1 MVGGE
6 IVGIWSTIK
15 NLFRKGGAKLGMV
28 KSLVKITDDERI
40 EMPASEYKRIDRDFR
55 YYRNDFDPVYRTI
68 QGRKHKHKIHALN
81 MTKTCARRI
90 ASIVFNE
97 KCKISFNDDKLNSFI
112 DDVLNKNDFYNQF
125 ETNLEKG
132 VAAGGFAM
140 RPYVDNDEIKISW
153 IRANQFY
160 PLRSNTNDIA
170 ECAIASKT
178 IRVEN
183 DQMIYYTLLEFH
195 QWDNDAYHIT
205 NELYRSDNV
214 NEVGV
219 QVPLNTIYENLEEQV
234 VINGLTAP
242 LFAYFHT
249 PGANNINLESPLGVG
264 IVDNAKSVLDDIN
277 LINDMY
283 YEEIKL
289 GKRRIIVPAQMLR
302 YDEQHRPY
310 FDTEDATYEG
320 FDIDDP
326 SSMKITD
333 NTVDIRTEQF
343 NDAMDTA
350 IKKLEIQLGLSTGTF
365 SKADG
370 GIQTA
375 TQVVSNNSMTYQ
387 TRSSY
392 LTMVEKAIKQLMIAI
407 IQLAETPEFFS
418 DGKARIDFDL
428 SKDLDIDVYFD
439 DGVFVNKDQ
448 QLDEDLKVFMAK
460 AMPVQEFLKRNYGL
474 SDDEVK
480 QWMAEMPQNNPKPSE
495 DEMNFGDA

>member
-1 MVGGE
+1 MVGDILGF
-6 IVGIWSTIK
+6 WNTIK
-15 NLFRKGGAKLGMV
+15 NILLKGGAKLGMT
-28 KSLVKITDDERI
+28 KSLIHITDDPRI
-40 EMPASEYKRIDRDFR
+40 EMPASEYKRIDKDFR
-55 YYRNDFDPVYRTI
+55 YYRNDFDPVYRVV
-68 QGRKHKHKIHALN
+68 QGRKHEHHIHALN

-97 KCKISFNDDKLNSFI
+97 KCKVSFEDEAVTAFV
-112 DDVLNKNDFYNQF
+112 DDVLDKNDFYNQF
-125 ETNLEKG
+125 EANLEKG

-153 IRANQFY
+153 IRANQFF
-160 PLRSNTNDIA
+160 PLRSNTNDIV

-178 IRVEN
+178 VRIEN
-183 DQMIYYTLLEFH
+183 DTTIYYTLLEFH
-195 QWDNDAYHIT
+195 QWENDDYKIT
-205 NELYRSDNV
+205 NELYRSDNED
-214 NEVGV
+214 EVGV

-234 VINGLTAP
+234 TIKGLTAP

-277 LINDMY
+277 LINDMF
-283 YEEIKL
+283 YEEVKL
-289 GKRRIIVPAQMLR
+289 GKRRIIVPATMLK
-302 YDEQHRPY
+302 YDDTHKPY

-320 FDIDDP
+320 FEIDDP
-326 SSMKITD
+326 ASMKITD
-333 NTVDIRTEQF
+333 NTVNIRTDQL
-343 NDAMDTA
+343 NAAMDSA

-365 SKADG
+365 SKTDG

-392 LTMVEKAIKQLMIAI
+392 LTMVEKAIKELMIAI
-407 IQLAETPEFFS
+407 IELAETPQLFS
-418 DGKARIDFDL
+418 DHKPKLNFDL
-428 SKDLDIDVYFD
+428 SNDLEMNIYFD

-474 SDDEVK
+474 SDEELK
-480 QWMAEMPQNNPKPSE
+480 QWMAEMPQQNPQPNE
-495 DEMNFGDA
+495 DEMLSGDA